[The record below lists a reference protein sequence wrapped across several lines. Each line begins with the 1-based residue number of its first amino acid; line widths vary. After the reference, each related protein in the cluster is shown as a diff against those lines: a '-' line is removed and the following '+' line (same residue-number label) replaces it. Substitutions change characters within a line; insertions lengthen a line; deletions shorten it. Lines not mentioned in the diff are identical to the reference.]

1 MAVAAGDKMPTMTF
15 RSSFVIGALLAVAL
29 AATAQANGKRAA
41 SGGRACGTSIEDWC
55 PSYRGDPCNRHKTTA
70 ECKAD
75 RKCYGMPYRGV
86 SFVPCF
92 LDARG
97 FASNCPTVGCTSRKP
112 PPPSKGQPLVCPT
125 C

>member
-1 MAVAAGDKMPTMTF
+1 MIF
-15 RSSFVIGALLAVAL
+15 RSSLVIGALLAVAL
-29 AATAQANGKRAA
+29 PAAAHANGKRAA
-41 SGGRACGTSIEDWC
+41 PARPCGTSIEDWC

-75 RKCYGMPYRGV
+75 PKCYGILYRGV

-92 LDARG
+92 WDERG
-97 FASNCPTVGCTSRKP
+97 FASNCPTVGCTSRRPPRGAVRKP
-112 PPPSKGQPLVCPT
+112 FVCPT